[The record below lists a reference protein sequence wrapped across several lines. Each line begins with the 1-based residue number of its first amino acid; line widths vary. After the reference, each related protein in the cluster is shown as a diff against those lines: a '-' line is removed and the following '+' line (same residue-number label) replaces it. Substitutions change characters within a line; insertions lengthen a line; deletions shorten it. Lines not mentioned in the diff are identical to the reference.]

1 MREKSYSARRIK
13 HITLQFEKGNAGVI
27 MWEEQC
33 GSYVEAIVQ
42 EEWCENCSAE
52 EWREI
57 ITRKKLHERRSYVR
71 RVAWKITTWKERQQ
85 ERSGNTQRVVMW
97 EEWQPVRSNSVKR
110 SKARKVVGE
119 EQHEDNTRG
128 TVWKKQ
134 CERNGT
140 RNGNVRSEEQCE
152 RIVGKKKLNSKI

>member
-27 MWEEQC
+27 TWEEQC

-42 EEWCENCSAE
+42 EERYENCSAE
-52 EWREI
+52 EWHEI
-57 ITRKKLHERRSYVR
+57 ITWKKLHERRSYVR
-71 RVAWKITTWKERQQ
+71 GAAWKITMWKERQQ
-85 ERSGNTQRVVMW
+85 ERSDNTQRVVMW

-119 EQHEDNTRG
+119 EQRENDTRG
-128 TVWKKQ
+128 TMWEKQ

-152 RIVGKKKLNSKI
+152 KSVRKKNLNSKI